1 MSRSRIVCLALGAGA
16 ILLLGTPPRPAHAQQ
31 RSEPQL
37 LLTIMGGATTGTTL
51 YQNLHQP
58 LDLLEDPF
66 ATDTLQLGR
75 RLSTSVLLGAS
86 ATYFPKP
93 NFGLTAEISFI
104 GFGRDDTCTMYY
116 TDPTNARVGWNEQ
129 TCNNIA
135 GLGGSA
141 STIAFEVGGIYRA
154 FPRGGVK
161 PYLRGQVGITS
172 RNSSTVS
179 LVGSFV
185 DGNNVTQ
192 NRLIIDDPDPSSVDP
207 TATFGIGVMLPFAA
221 GYQARLELRDKL
233 MSVNRI
239 TGPADAFGQAPT
251 ERMLV
256 NSIGLTFMLDIV
268 LEQRRGRR
276 Y

>member
-1 MSRSRIVCLALGAGA
+1 MSRSRIACLAFAAGA
-16 ILLLGTPPRPAHAQQ
+16 ILLVGAVRPADAQQ
-31 RSEPQL
+31 RAEPQL
-37 LLTIMGGATTGTTL
+37 LLTIMGGASSGATL
-51 YQNLHQP
+51 YQDIHQP

-75 RLSTSVLLGAS
+75 RLSTAVLLGAS

-93 NFGLTAEISFI
+93 NIGLTAEISFI
-104 GFGRDDTCTMYY
+104 GFGRDDSCTMYY

-135 GLGGSA
+135 GVGGSA

-172 RNSSTVS
+172 RASSTVS

-185 DGNNVTQ
+185 DGNNITQ
-192 NRLIIDDPDPSSVDP
+192 NRLIVDDQDPSSLDP
-207 TATFGIGVMLPFAA
+207 TATFGIGVMLPFAT

-239 TGPADAFGQAPT
+239 TGPADALGQAPT
-251 ERMLV
+251 ERMLM
-256 NSIGLTFMLDIV
+256 NSVGLTFMLDIV